1 MNKPVENQMVRNI
14 PLWVNNKPAQ
24 ATSTRMGEVTNPA
37 TGAVTGKVPLCNEAD
52 VDTAVKAAQAAF
64 PAWRDTPPLRRARIL
79 MKYRELIDA
88 HRDELAALITAEHGK
103 TITDA
108 GGSVQIGRAH
118 V

>member
-52 VDTAVKAAQAAF
+52 VEDRKST
-64 PAWRDTPPLRRARIL
+64 RLNSS
-79 MKYRELIDA
+79 
-88 HRDELAALITAEHGK
+88 H
-103 TITDA
+103 
-108 GGSVQIGRAH
+108 
-118 V
+118 